1 LLTPN
6 IFCYLAYLITL
17 QSIVTFK
24 EFNFNNDLFEGI
36 ESMGF
41 TTPTPIQEMAIP
53 IISGG
58 QDIIACA
65 QTGTGKTGAYLLP
78 VLDHIGK
85 TNKHHTSTL
94 ILAPTREL
102 AQQIDQ
108 QVEGLAYFTG
118 ISSIAVFGGGDGSAY
133 EQQRRGIQNNV
144 NIIIA
149 TPGRLIAHLTSGV
162 LKLNHLTHLVLD
174 EADRMLDM
182 GFSDDIMKIIS
193 YLPKTR
199 QTLLFSATMP
209 GRIRALAKK
218 ILNNPEQ
225 INIALSQPAVGID
238 QQIYRVHDQQ
248 KTPLLQLIL
257 KNGSYTSVIIF
268 CSRKE
273 IVKSLTKEL
282 KQARVNVSA
291 FHSDLEQKERE
302 EILLSFKNKQLPVI
316 IGTDA
321 LSRGIDV
328 EGIDLVI
335 NYDVPGDPEDY
346 IHRIGRT
353 ARAET
358 TGTAI
363 TFVNHRD
370 ERKLKSIEQLIEKP
384 IRLIDVPDEL
394 KSIEMVK
401 QEHSPNKRP
410 QQRRWGNKSNPRK

>member
-1 LLTPN
+1 LT
-6 IFCYLAYLITL
+6 F
-17 QSIVTFK
+17 QD
-24 EFNFNNDLFEGI
+24 FNFNEHLQEGI
-36 ESMGF
+36 SSMGF

-53 IISGG
+53 IITNGS
-58 QDIIACA
+58 DIIACA

-78 VLDHIGK
+78 VLDYISKNK
-85 TNKHHTSTL
+85 THHTSTL
-94 ILAPTREL
+94 VLAPTREL

-118 ISSIAVFGGGDGSAY
+118 VSSIAVFGGGDGIAY

-144 NIIIA
+144 DIIIA

-162 LKLNHLTHLVLD
+162 LKLNHLSHLILD

-209 GRIRALAKK
+209 GRIRSLAKS
-218 ILNNPEQ
+218 ILVNPEQ

-248 KTPLLQLIL
+248 KTPLLLMLL
-257 KNGSYTSVIIF
+257 KNGAYASTIIF
-268 CSRKE
+268 ASRKE
-273 IVKSLTKEL
+273 IVRDLAKEL
-282 KQARVNVSA
+282 KAARLNVSA

-302 EILLSFKNKQLPVI
+302 EILLNFKNRKLPVI

-370 ERKLKSIEQLIEKP
+370 ERKLKSIEQLIDKP

-394 KSIEMVK
+394 AHIEIVK
-401 QEHSPNKRP
+401 QEHSPNRRSP
-410 QQRRWGNKSNPRK
+410 QRRHGNNNRPKR

>member
-1 LLTPN
+1 M
-6 IFCYLAYLITL
+6 
-17 QSIVTFK
+17 TFQDFK
-24 EFNFNNDLFEGI
+24 FNEQLFEGV

-41 TTPTPIQEMAIP
+41 LNPTPIQAMAIP
-53 IISGG
+53 TIMEGR
-58 QDIIACA
+58 DLIACA

-78 VLDHIGK
+78 VLNSISK
-85 TNKHHTSTL
+85 TNKHHTSAL

-118 ISSIAVFGGGDGSAY
+118 ISSIAVFGGGDGIVY

-144 NIIIA
+144 NIIVA

-193 YLPKTR
+193 YLPKER

-209 GRIRALAKK
+209 GRIRSLAKA
-218 ILNNPEQ
+218 ILKDPEQ
-225 INIALSQPAVGID
+225 INIAISQPAVGID
-238 QQIYRVHDQQ
+238 QQVYRVHDQQ
-248 KTPLLQLIL
+248 KTPLVQHIL
-257 KNGSYTSVIIF
+257 KDSAFTSIIIF
-268 CSRKE
+268 ASRKE
-273 IVKSLTKEL
+273 IVKALYKEL
-282 KQARVNVSA
+282 KAIKINAMS

-302 EILLSFKNKQLPVI
+302 EILLKFKNKQLPVI

-353 ARAET
+353 ARAAT

-370 ERKLKSIEQLIEKP
+370 ERKLKNIEKLIEKP
-384 IRLIDVPDEL
+384 IKLMDLPDEL
-394 KSIEMVK
+394 AAIQPVKSELAQGDAK
-401 QEHSPNKRP
+401 RKPN
-410 QQRRWGNKSNPRK
+410 RRWGKKKPKQQNTGN

>member
-1 LLTPN
+1 
-6 IFCYLAYLITL
+6 
-17 QSIVTFK
+17 
-24 EFNFNNDLFEGI
+24 
-36 ESMGF
+36 MGY
-41 TTPTPIQEMAIP
+41 TAPTPIQEMAIP
-53 IISGG
+53 VILNG

-78 VLDHIGK
+78 VLDYISK
-85 TNKHHTSTL
+85 NKKHHTSTL

-118 ISSIAVFGGGDGSAY
+118 ISSIAVFGGGDGIAY

-144 NIIIA
+144 DIIIA

-162 LKLNHLTHLVLD
+162 LKLNHLNFLILD

-193 YLPKTR
+193 YLPKVR

-209 GRIRALAKK
+209 GRIRTLAKTVL
-218 ILNNPEQ
+218 INPQQ
-225 INIALSQPAVGID
+225 INIAISQPAVGID
-238 QQIYRVHDQQ
+238 QQVYRVHDQQ
-248 KTPLLQLIL
+248 KTPLLLMLL
-257 KNGSYTSVIIF
+257 KNVSYASTIIF
-268 CSRKE
+268 ASRKE
-273 IVKSLTKEL
+273 IVKALAKEL
-282 KQARVNVSA
+282 KAAHIHVSA

-302 EILLSFKNKQLPVI
+302 EILLNFKNKKLPVI

-363 TFVNHRD
+363 AFVNHRD
-370 ERKLKSIEQLIEKP
+370 ERKLKSIELLISKP
-384 IRLIDVPDEL
+384 IRLIAVPDEL
-394 KSIEMVK
+394 AHIEMVK
-401 QEHSPNKRP
+401 QEQSPNRRP
-410 QQRRWGNKSNPRK
+410 QKSRWKNNKPKK

>member
-1 LLTPN
+1 
-6 IFCYLAYLITL
+6 
-17 QSIVTFK
+17 
-24 EFNFNNDLFEGI
+24 
-36 ESMGF
+36 
-41 TTPTPIQEMAIP
+41 MAIP
-53 IISGG
+53 TIMEGR
-58 QDIIACA
+58 DLIACA

-78 VLDHIGK
+78 VLNSISK
-85 TNKHHTSTL
+85 THKHHTSAL

-118 ISSIAVFGGGDGSAY
+118 ISSIAVFGGGDGIVY

-144 NIIIA
+144 NIIVA
-149 TPGRLIAHLTSGV
+149 TPGRLIAHLTSGI

-193 YLPKTR
+193 YLPKER

-209 GRIRALAKK
+209 GRIRSLAKA
-218 ILNNPEQ
+218 ILKDPEQ
-225 INIALSQPAVGID
+225 INIAISQPAVGID
-238 QQIYRVHDQQ
+238 QQVYRVHDQQ
-248 KTPLLQLIL
+248 KTPLVQHIL
-257 KNGSYTSVIIF
+257 KDSAFTSIIIF
-268 CSRKE
+268 ASRKE
-273 IVKSLTKEL
+273 IVKALYKEL
-282 KQARVNVSA
+282 KAIKIDAMS

-302 EILLSFKNKQLPVI
+302 EILLKFKNKQLPVI

-353 ARAET
+353 ARAAT

-370 ERKLKSIEQLIEKP
+370 ERKLKSIEKLIEKP
-384 IRLIDVPDEL
+384 IKLMELPDEL
-394 KSIEMVK
+394 ANIQATKPESAQGGDAK
-401 QEHSPNKRP
+401 RKPN
-410 QQRRWGNKSNPRK
+410 RRWGKKKPKQQNTGN

>member
-1 LLTPN
+1 
-6 IFCYLAYLITL
+6 
-17 QSIVTFK
+17 VTFQD
-24 EFNFNNDLFEGI
+24 FNFNEQLFEGV

-41 TTPTPIQEMAIP
+41 LNPTPIQAMAIP
-53 IISGG
+53 TIMEGR
-58 QDIIACA
+58 DLIACA

-78 VLDHIGK
+78 VLNSISK
-85 TNKHHTSTL
+85 SNKHHTSAL

-118 ISSIAVFGGGDGSAY
+118 ISSIAVFGGGDGIVY

-144 NIIIA
+144 NIIVA

-193 YLPKTR
+193 YLPKDR

-209 GRIRALAKK
+209 GRIRSLAKA
-218 ILNNPEQ
+218 ILKDPEQ
-225 INIALSQPAVGID
+225 INIAISQPAVGID
-238 QQIYRVHDQQ
+238 QQVYRVHDQQ
-248 KTPLLQLIL
+248 KTPLVQHIL
-257 KNGSYTSVIIF
+257 KDSAFTSIIIF
-268 CSRKE
+268 ASRKE
-273 IVKSLTKEL
+273 IVKSLYKEL
-282 KQARVNVSA
+282 KGIKIDAMA

-302 EILLSFKNKQLPVI
+302 EILLKFKNKQLPVI

-353 ARAET
+353 ARAAT

-370 ERKLKSIEQLIEKP
+370 ERKLKNIEK
-384 IRLIDVPDEL
+384 LIDKPIKLMDLPDEL
-394 KSIEMVK
+394 ATIQATKPESAQGGDTK
-401 QEHSPNKRP
+401 RKPN
-410 QQRRWGNKSNPRK
+410 RRWGKKKPKQQNTGN

>member
-1 LLTPN
+1 
-6 IFCYLAYLITL
+6 
-17 QSIVTFK
+17 
-24 EFNFNNDLFEGI
+24 
-36 ESMGF
+36 MGF

>member
-1 LLTPN
+1 
-6 IFCYLAYLITL
+6 
-17 QSIVTFK
+17 
-24 EFNFNNDLFEGI
+24 
-36 ESMGF
+36 MGF
-41 TTPTPIQEMAIP
+41 TTPTPIQAMAIP
-53 IISGG
+53 TIMEGR
-58 QDIIACA
+58 DLIACA

-78 VLDHIGK
+78 VLNAISQG
-85 TNKHHTSTL
+85 NKHHTCAL

-118 ISSIAVFGGGDGSAY
+118 ISSIAVFGGGDGIVY

-144 NIIIA
+144 NIIVA

-182 GFSDDIMKIIS
+182 GFSDDIMRIIS
-193 YLPKTR
+193 YLPKER

-209 GRIRALAKK
+209 GRIRSLAKA
-218 ILNNPEQ
+218 ILKDPEQ
-225 INIALSQPAVGID
+225 INIAISQPAVGID
-238 QQIYRVHDQQ
+238 QQVYRVHDQQ
-248 KTPLLQLIL
+248 KTPLVQHIL
-257 KNGSYTSVIIF
+257 KDSAFTSIIIF
-268 CSRKE
+268 ASRKE
-273 IVKSLTKEL
+273 IVKALYREL
-282 KQARVNVSA
+282 KAIKINAMS

-302 EILLSFKNKQLPVI
+302 EILLKFKNKLLPVI

-353 ARAET
+353 ARAAT

-370 ERKLKSIEQLIEKP
+370 ERKLKNIEKLIEKP
-384 IRLIDVPDEL
+384 IKLMTLPDEL
-394 KSIEMVK
+394 AGIQPLKPEPTQGGNGSGDK
-401 QEHSPNKRP
+401 KRKPN
-410 QQRRWGNKSNPRK
+410 RRWGKKKPKQQNTGN

>member
-1 LLTPN
+1 MTFQDFQFN
-6 IFCYLAYLITL
+6 EHLA
-17 QSIVTFK
+17 
-24 EFNFNNDLFEGI
+24 EGI
-36 ESMGF
+36 SSMGY

-53 IISGG
+53 IILEGN
-58 QDIIACA
+58 DIIACA

-78 VLDHIGK
+78 VLDFISK
-85 TNKHHTSTL
+85 NKKHHTSAL
-94 ILAPTREL
+94 VLAPTREL

-118 ISSIAVFGGGDGSAY
+118 ISSIAVFGGGDGIAY

-144 NIIIA
+144 DIIIA

-162 LKLNHLTHLVLD
+162 LKLNHLTHLILD

-209 GRIRALAKK
+209 GRIRTLAKTV
-218 ILNNPEQ
+218 LNNPKQ
-225 INIALSQPAVGID
+225 VNIAISQPAVGID
-238 QQIYRVHDQQ
+238 QQIYRAHDQQ
-248 KTPLLQLIL
+248 KTPLLLYLL
-257 KNGSYTSVIIF
+257 KNGAYASTIIF
-268 CSRKE
+268 ASRKE
-273 IVKSLTKEL
+273 IVKDLAREL
-282 KQARVNVSA
+282 KAAKVNVSA

-302 EILLSFKNKQLPVI
+302 EILLNFKNKQLPVI

-353 ARAET
+353 ARAAT

-370 ERKLKSIEQLIEKP
+370 ERKLKSIEELISKP
-384 IRLIDVPDEL
+384 IRLIAIPDEL
-394 KSIEMVK
+394 AHIEMVK
-401 QEHSPNKRP
+401 QEQNKNHGARRDRP
-410 QQRRWGNKSNPRK
+410 SKGRWQNNNPKK